1 MVGAGK
7 GREEEEEGEERKQ
20 GGGGKE
26 EAREGPAGNLKD
38 ARLPV

>member
-1 MVGAGK
+1 MVGAGTGK
-7 GREEEEEGEERKQ
+7 EEEGEGDESKQ
-20 GGGGKE
+20 GGGGEE